1 MINFSSMKTK
11 YLSYYILEYC
21 KEFSSI
27 AKSQYHSWF
36 SANLAYFIRTAV

>member
-1 MINFSSMKTK
+1 MKTK

-27 AKSQYHSWF
+27 ASLS
-36 SANLAYFIRTAV
+36 ITAGSLQI